1 MPTEFD
7 MATADAYEITL
18 EEKTRELKAC
28 QEEHQHKSCLPCPD
42 LNNCTL
48 RDAYVNA
55 VYESMNKGSGG
66 GFEF

>member
-1 MPTEFD
+1 MENPVDRFVL
-7 MATADAYEITL
+7 AL
-18 EEKTRELKAC
+18 ETKTKELKTC
-28 QEEHQHKSCLPCPD
+28 QKKHAFKSCLPCPKLKD
-42 LNNCTL
+42 CAL

>member
-1 MPTEFD
+1 VTKELD
-7 MATADAYEITL
+7 QYDLAL
-18 EEKTRELKAC
+18 ETKTHELKAC
-28 QEEHQHKSCLPCPD
+28 QEEHGYRSCLPCPK
-42 LNNCTL
+42 LNDCAL

>member
-1 MPTEFD
+1 MDRQTDRFER
-7 MATADAYEITL
+7 AL
-18 EEKTRELKAC
+18 EEKTAELKAC
-28 QEEHQHKSCLPCPD
+28 QEKHGYRSCLPCPH
-42 LNNCTL
+42 LNDCVV